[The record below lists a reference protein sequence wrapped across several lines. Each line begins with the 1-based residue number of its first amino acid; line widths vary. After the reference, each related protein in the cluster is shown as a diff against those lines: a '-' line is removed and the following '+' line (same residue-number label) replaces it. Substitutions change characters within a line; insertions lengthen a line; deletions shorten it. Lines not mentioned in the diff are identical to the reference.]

1 MIYIRYRDISSGLHA
16 EAEHGLHGVVVYLL
30 PGLTPAQRQAALRRL
45 RQEGSRGCGPR
56 LPAGQLAVALAMD
69 RLRAAVT
76 HTAAAVRHHPIGTL
90 LPPLLASGLMAGFGF
105 AAVFPGIAP
114 AEVPG
119 TPGAASWS
127 VPHAAPGRGGPGAAG
142 PAAAASDSAWS
153 AAIPRKGAAAGTVS
167 GARAGTLS
175 GAVGAAGSAVGAG
188 AVTEPLPAFTSAR
201 TSDTPAATGSASGQ
215 PTPGTGD
222 DGARPTP
229 WVSRTGQAPATPTP
243 PALPQPSSEPS
254 S

>member
-1 MIYIRYRDISSGLHA
+1 M
-16 EAEHGLHGVVVYLL
+16 HGVVVYLL

-76 HTAAAVRHHPIGTL
+76 HTAAAVRHHPVGTL

-114 AEVPG
+114 AEA
-119 TPGAASWS
+119 PGAASWS
-127 VPHAAPGRGGPGAAG
+127 VPHPAPGRGGPPPAG
-142 PAAAASDSAWS
+142 PPNAASDSKWS
-153 AAIPRKGAAAGTVS
+153 AGIPRKGAAAGTVS
-167 GARAGTLS
+167 GAKAGTLS
-175 GAVGAAGSAVGAG
+175 GAVTAAGSAVGEG
-188 AVTEPLPAFTSAR
+188 AVTGPLPAFTPAG
-201 TSDTPAATGSASGQ
+201 TSDSRATTGSAAGQ

-222 DGARPTP
+222 GGATSAAPPTAS
-229 WVSRTGQAPATPTP
+229 VSPAEQAPATPTAS
-243 PALPQPSSEPS
+243 ALPQPTSEPS